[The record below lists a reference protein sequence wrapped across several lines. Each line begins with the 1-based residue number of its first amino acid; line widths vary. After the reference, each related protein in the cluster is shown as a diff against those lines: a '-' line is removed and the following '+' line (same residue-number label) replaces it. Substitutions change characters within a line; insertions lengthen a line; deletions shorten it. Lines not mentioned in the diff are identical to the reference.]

1 MSSRRE
7 SSDFSESSIKSS
19 VNFHGC
25 GDLSQRGSI
34 SPDFVLNT
42 KTADANFAHRDYV
55 SCRYSEWFPEKN
67 ADNNNWSMSKNG
79 DNNIVKPDCPSEC
92 NSGMKM
98 EKTMKDIGVFGMAPG
113 ADNNIKQSKAAG
125 GIGIRIEENGAN
137 SFIKKDANKECEK
150 PYSFEIL
157 CKSNM
162 VVDKKLAYGTECGGN
177 KTNKSLENSM
187 YEKNVHKKGG
197 SMDSGKTNCMSNKW
211 VENRQDGNCVFITK
225 KKHDDDISSGGS
237 EMSIFENGI
246 SFFLYL

>member
-1 MSSRRE
+1 
-7 SSDFSESSIKSS
+7 
-19 VNFHGC
+19 
-25 GDLSQRGSI
+25 
-34 SPDFVLNT
+34 
-42 KTADANFAHRDYV
+42 
-55 SCRYSEWFPEKN
+55 
-67 ADNNNWSMSKNG
+67 MSKSG

-113 ADNNIKQSKAAG
+113 TDNNIKQSKAAG

-162 VVDKKLAYGTECGGN
+162 VVDKKLAYGTECGGD

-187 YEKNVHKKGG
+187 YEKHAHEKGG

-225 KKHDDDISSGGS
+225 KNMMMTFPLGDRKCQFLKTVSVFSCICNTCVHVSDCA
-237 EMSIFENGI
+237 
-246 SFFLYL
+246 FFP

>member
-1 MSSRRE
+1 MY
-7 SSDFSESSIKSS
+7 FIILWLCPI
-19 VNFHGC
+19 FC
-25 GDLSQRGSI
+25 YY
-34 SPDFVLNT
+34 F
-42 KTADANFAHRDYV
+42 
-55 SCRYSEWFPEKN
+55 
-67 ADNNNWSMSKNG
+67 
-79 DNNIVKPDCPSEC
+79 DNNITIRVKCPNKNLFSALFF
-92 NSGMKM
+92 
-98 EKTMKDIGVFGMAPG
+98 VQ
-113 ADNNIKQSKAAG
+113 NNIKQSKAAG

-162 VVDKKLAYGTECGGN
+162 VMDKKLAYGTECGGD

-187 YEKNVHKKGG
+187 YEKHAHEKGG